1 MVHLLR
7 HTNCRLAKFE
17 KLPGIDEGLDD
28 VLLSDHIDV
37 SFVNV
42 TGMVRHPAAHI
53 CSCLLD
59 IPKTYESLPGIFG
72 CPECVS
78 VKDII

>member
-1 MVHLLR
+1 MPR
-7 HTNCRLAKFE
+7 HTICRLEMFE
-17 KLPGIDEGLDD
+17 KLPGIAEGLDG
-28 VLLSDHIDV
+28 VLRQDHIDV

-59 IPKTYESLPGIFG
+59 ILKTYESLPGIW
-72 CPECVS
+72 VS
-78 VKDII
+78 